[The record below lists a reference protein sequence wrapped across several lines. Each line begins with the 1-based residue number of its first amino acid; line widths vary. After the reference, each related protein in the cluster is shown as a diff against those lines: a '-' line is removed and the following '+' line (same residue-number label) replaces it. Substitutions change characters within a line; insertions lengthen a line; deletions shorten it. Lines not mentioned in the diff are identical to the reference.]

1 MPGRWWHMSGED
13 PRPPALQSRYRLG
26 MATGPR
32 GALENLITALH
43 AHLAAVESD
52 HGEETEAVLSASD
65 TLSDVF
71 EAYDEAL
78 YEEYGLD
85 TPLVVDDG
93 DDEGDDYGMYAVDA
107 GALDGGDGARGR

>member
-1 MPGRWWHMSGED
+1 MSGEY
-13 PRPPALQSRYRLG
+13 PLPPALQWCYRLG
-26 MATGPR
+26 MATDPR
-32 GALENLITALH
+32 GALENLINALH

-85 TPLVVDDG
+85 TPLVVYDG
-93 DDEGDDYGMYAVDA
+93 DDEDDDYEFDDLDDDA
-107 GALDGGDGARGR
+107 LEDEDATES

>member
-26 MATGPR
+26 MATDPR
-32 GALENLITALH
+32 GALQNLISALH
-43 AHLAAVESD
+43 AHLDAVESD

-85 TPLVVDDG
+85 TPLVVYDG
-93 DDEGDDYGMYAVDA
+93 DDEDDDYEFDDLDDDA
-107 GALDGGDGARGR
+107 LEDEDATES